1 MLGLPIERVFNKVIR
16 EDVGKYGGE
25 KFLVM
30 VDLATH
36 YCQDS
41 WIRIKTPNQII
52 KMVIERWVGVF
63 GTSKKI
69 LSDNGL
75 KFQNDD
81 VRRITETLQI

>member
-1 MLGLPIERVFNKVIR
+1 M
-16 EDVGKYGGE
+16 GKYGGE

-52 KMVIERWVGVF
+52 KMVIERWVDVF
-63 GTSKKI
+63 GEPKKI

-75 KFQNDD
+75 KFQSNE
-81 VRRITETLQI
+81 VRRITEGLQI

>member
-1 MLGLPIERVFNKVIR
+1 MAKHR
-16 EDVGKYGGE
+16 GE

-36 YCQDS
+36 YYQGS

-52 KMVIERWVGVF
+52 KMVIERWVDVF
-63 GTSKKI
+63 GEPKKI

-75 KFQNDD
+75 KFQSDE
-81 VRRITETLQI
+81 VRRITEGLQI